1 MSFAVG
7 ADTLRRIVPQLIR
20 DGRARTAMIGV
31 AHGEVRPA
39 GTPLESV
46 TPGGPADRAGIR
58 RGDVVVR
65 VGNQPTVAEGA
76 LASAVARLRP
86 GQRVTVRI
94 RRDGQERD
102 VLVRTT
108 AQPEAPDR

>member
-7 ADTLRRIVPQLIR
+7 ADTVRCIVPQLIR

-39 GTPLESV
+39 GTAIESV
-46 TPGGPADRAGIR
+46 TPGGPADRVGIR

-65 VGNQPTVAEGA
+65 VGDHPTVAEGA

-86 GQRVTVRI
+86 GERVTVRI

-108 AQPEAPDR
+108 SNPRPPDR